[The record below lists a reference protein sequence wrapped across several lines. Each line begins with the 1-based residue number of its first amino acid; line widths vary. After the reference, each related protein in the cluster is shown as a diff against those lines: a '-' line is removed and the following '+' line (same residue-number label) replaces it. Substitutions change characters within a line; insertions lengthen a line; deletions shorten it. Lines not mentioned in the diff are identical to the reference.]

1 METIKSLLDQAKAAK
16 GVESEYA
23 LAKALELTKQQ
34 VSEYYK
40 GKVIPSEFA
49 CLQIAKALGRNYEE
63 IKAIVRI
70 EAEKDEKRRDAW
82 KEFYKKLGGIAAGF
96 VMAIFMTVTFFLTPT
111 PAQAAPVL
119 ETQAGQFVL
128 CKLFERLA
136 LKARRKKAQLLRLAQ
151 MLKKANFTLLP
162 ARISQVQTV

>member
-63 IKAIVRI
+63 IQAIVRI

-96 VMAIFMTVTFFLTPT
+96 ILAILVAVTNFLTVS
-111 PAQAAPVL
+111 PAEAAPVL
-119 ETQAGQFVL
+119 KEQAKDFVL
-128 CKLFERLA
+128 CKDEYWRNQFG
-136 LKARRKKAQLLRLAQ
+136 
-151 MLKKANFTLLP
+151 
-162 ARISQVQTV
+162 SV

>member
-1 METIKSLLDQAKAAK
+1 MKMSDVLDQIKQSNNIETNTELASLLDINFRRI
-16 GVESEYA
+16 G
-23 LAKALELTKQQ
+23 
-34 VSEYYK
+34 EYYK
-40 GKVIPSEFA
+40 GREPMDDDYPKIAMASGRRVDE
-49 CLQIAKALGRNYEE
+49 LQ
-63 IKAIVRI
+63 AIVKL
-70 EAEKDEKRRDAW
+70 ASTNEKSREVWTKY
-82 KEFYKKLGGIAAGF
+82 YKSIGGIAAGF
-96 VMAIFMTVTFFLTPT
+96 VMDIFMTVTFFLTPT

-136 LKARRKKAQLLRLAQ
+136 SKARRKKAQLLRLAQ

>member
-1 METIKSLLDQAKAAK
+1 MENTRKLLDEVKAKA
-16 GVESEYA
+16 GLTSDNA
-23 LAKALELTKQQ
+23 LANALGVRRQR
-34 VSEYYK
+34 VSDYYK
-40 GKVIPSEFA
+40 GDRTPDNFVCKRIAELLNKPFA
-49 CLQIAKALGRNYEE
+49 EVVAAVE
-63 IKAIVRI
+63 ID
-70 EAEKDEKRRDAW
+70 AEKDEGRRQAW
-82 KEFYKKLGGIAAGF
+82 KDYYKSIGGIAAGF